1 MATHQKSQQGL
12 ESAARCLQTGDLT
25 AADKHCRSVLR
36 SLPDKV
42 NALHVLGAI
51 RLRQNDPETAI
62 KFLTKARNS
71 VPANGGILAN
81 LGAAH
86 RAMGQLEQ
94 AAEILRDAILLAPKN
109 PSAHFNLANSY
120 VDAGN
125 LDLAL
130 IAYRQVTGLVPD
142 HIAAHQTVAQ
152 ILRDMG
158 DTDAALLAFET
169 LDRLPPNNPKT
180 LNAIAVLDAGRGQ
193 LEKAEELLRKVVAL
207 SPDNHEFADN
217 LASILAKTFRTD
229 EALTIYVDALD
240 NTPDDPELLC
250 NIGNAI
256 SYQGD
261 HVMAADKYLRAL
273 ELDSDHVDAHAG
285 LVNNLLA
292 DGQFAD
298 GWQHFLRRNSVLAIT
313 THLDRTPLAAD
324 LSGSHVIVLADQG
337 LGDQVFFARYLP
349 ELRARGAHV
358 TFRTD
363 PRIAEMLHRS
373 GITDKIAPDA
383 NPADGDR
390 VISVG
395 DLPFL
400 LNCEDNSA
408 LPPPFKIVGLP
419 EREDTLRSQLS
430 VFGPPMDRRYLARGH
445 AQYAPGAAQRSTRVG
460 RRGPARRYGGRDRPF
475 RDSSRSPGPRSFFG
489 ERRYRRPS
497 CALGYAGSVCGC
509 QQHHDPP
516 SDRTPKI
523 V

>member
-1 MATHQKSQQGL
+1 MA
-12 ESAARCLQTGDLT
+12 
-25 AADKHCRSVLR
+25 V
-36 SLPDKV
+36 
-42 NALHVLGAI
+42 
-51 RLRQNDPETAI
+51 
-62 KFLTKARNS
+62 
-71 VPANGGILAN
+71 
-81 LGAAH
+81 
-86 RAMGQLEQ
+86 
-94 AAEILRDAILLAPKN
+94 
-109 PSAHFNLANSY
+109 
-120 VDAGN
+120 
-125 LDLAL
+125 
-130 IAYRQVTGLVPD
+130 
-142 HIAAHQTVAQ
+142 
-152 ILRDMG
+152 
-158 DTDAALLAFET
+158 
-169 LDRLPPNNPKT
+169 
-180 LNAIAVLDAGRGQ
+180 
-193 LEKAEELLRKVVAL
+193 
-207 SPDNHEFADN
+207 
-217 LASILAKTFRTD
+217 
-229 EALTIYVDALD
+229 
-240 NTPDDPELLC
+240 
-250 NIGNAI
+250 
-256 SYQGD
+256 
-261 HVMAADKYLRAL
+261 DKYLRAL
-273 ELDSDHVDAHAG
+273 EIDSDHVDADTG
-285 LVNNLLA
+285 LANNLLA
-292 DGQFAD
+292 DGQFAG
-298 GWQHFLRRNSVLAIT
+298 GWQHFLRRNSVLAIA

-337 LGDQVFFARYLP
+337 LGDQIFFARYLP

-408 LPPPFKIVGLP
+408 LPPPFKIVALP

-430 VFGPPMDRRYLARGH
+430 VFGARPWIGVTWR
-445 AQYAPGAAQRSTRVG
+445 AGTPNMRQALLKEAPAAFFAAALRESTRVG

>member
-1 MATHQKSQQGL
+1 
-12 ESAARCLQTGDLT
+12 
-25 AADKHCRSVLR
+25 
-36 SLPDKV
+36 
-42 NALHVLGAI
+42 
-51 RLRQNDPETAI
+51 
-62 KFLTKARNS
+62 
-71 VPANGGILAN
+71 
-81 LGAAH
+81 
-86 RAMGQLEQ
+86 
-94 AAEILRDAILLAPKN
+94 
-109 PSAHFNLANSY
+109 
-120 VDAGN
+120 
-125 LDLAL
+125 
-130 IAYRQVTGLVPD
+130 
-142 HIAAHQTVAQ
+142 
-152 ILRDMG
+152 MG

-169 LDRLPPNNPKT
+169 LDRLAPNNPKT

-193 LEKAEELLRKVVAL
+193 LEKAEELLRKAVAL
-207 SPDNHEFADN
+207 SPDNHEFAGN

-240 NTPDDPELLC
+240 NTPDDPDLLC

-256 SYQGD
+256 SHQGD

-273 ELDSDHVDAHAG
+273 EIDSDYVDAHAG
-285 LVNNLLA
+285 LANNLLA

-298 GWQHFLRRNSVLAIT
+298 GWQHFLRRNSVLAIAR
-313 THLDRTPLAAD
+313 HLDRTPLAAD
-324 LSGSHVIVLADQG
+324 LSGSHVIVLADPG
-337 LGDQVFFARYLP
+337 LGDQVFFARHLP
-349 ELRARGAHV
+349 ELRARGAPV

-408 LPPPFKIVGLP
+408 LPPPFKIVALP
-419 EREDTLRSQLS
+419 EREDTFRSHLS
-430 VFGPPMDRRYLARGH
+430 VFGARPWIGVTWRAGTPNMRQALLKEALA
-445 AQYAPGAAQRSTRVG
+445 AFFAAALRESTRFG
-460 RRGPARRYGGRDRPF
+460 RRGPTRRYGGRDRPF

-516 SDRTPKI
+516 SDRTPKT